1 MIKEGRFFKTI
12 LMCLILGMFSTTITV
27 HADMGPKPSIQITF
41 EGMGPEKC
49 YGTLLSESIS
59 TGPSTAWDG
68 TEADA
73 KHNENELYSYKD
85 LDYETWKAFVEYT
98 DVDGFYF
105 LQEGWQVNG
114 TKELDWVYYP
124 PSTFKILLYYP
135 ESGTFLVS
143 DIYEK
148 YAFDSYYTVD
158 MSKFQ
163 QPTDKTQSESEE
175 TEKLVLIEKKI
186 EAEKSYDY
194 KKEIGFLLI
203 RILATIAIELVIAV
217 MFGFTMKKQFLLLT
231 GVNVV
236 TQVILNVLLN
246 VLHYKMGPMAYKMSY
261 IFFELIVF
269 VIEATL
275 YCKFLG
281 RYGNKERSTRYY
293 ISYAFVANLISF
305 AAGFFIAK

>member
-1 MIKEGRFFKTI
+1 MMKKIWMF
-12 LMCLILGMFSTTITV
+12 LILGLLCASMTA
-27 HADMGPKPSIQITF
+27 HADMGPKPSVQITF

-49 YGTLLSESIS
+49 YGTLLSKNIS

-68 TEADA
+68 TEEDA
-73 KHNENELYSYKD
+73 RHNENELYSYEN
-85 LDYETWKAFVEYT
+85 LDYETWKAFVEYK

-114 TKELDWVYYP
+114 TKELKWVYYP

-158 MSKFQ
+158 MSNFQ
-163 QPTDKTQSESEE
+163 QPIDKIQGEFEES
-175 TEKLVLIEKKI
+175 EKLVLIEKKI
-186 EAEKSYDY
+186 EAEKSYNY
-194 KKEIGFLLI
+194 KSESRLLLI
-203 RILATIAIELVIAV
+203 RILATIAIELVIAA
-217 MFGFTMKKQFLLLT
+217 MFGLVRKKQFLLLA
-231 GVNVV
+231 GVNVI
-236 TQVILNVLLN
+236 TQVLLNVLLN
-246 VLHYKMGPMAYKMSY
+246 VIHYKKGPMAYEAGY
-261 IFFELIVF
+261 IFFELIMF
-269 VIEATL
+269 AIEAML

-281 RYGNKERSTRYY
+281 RYADKPRTNRYY
-293 ISYAFVANLISF
+293 IVYAFVANLISF

>member
-1 MIKEGRFFKTI
+1 MTKKGKRFKAIVMCFITGI
-12 LMCLILGMFSTTITV
+12 LWATMTV

-41 EGMGPEKC
+41 EGMGSEKC

-85 LDYETWKAFVEYT
+85 LDYETWKAFVEYK

-105 LQEGWQVNG
+105 LQEGWQVNK

-163 QPTDKTQSESEE
+163 QPADKTQSESEE

-186 EAEKSYDY
+186 EAEKTYDY
-194 KKEIGFLLI
+194 KKEIRFLLI

-217 MFGFTMKKQFLLLT
+217 MFGFAKKKQFLLIA

-246 VLHYKMGPMAYKMSY
+246 VIHYKMGPVAYELGY

-269 VIEATL
+269 VIEATI

-281 RYGNKERSTRYY
+281 RYGDKERRTRYF
-293 ISYAFVANLISF
+293 IIYAFVANLISF

>member
-1 MIKEGRFFKTI
+1 MTKKGKRFKAI
-12 LMCLILGMFSTTITV
+12 VMCLITGMLCATMTV

-73 KHNENELYSYKD
+73 KHNENELYSYKN
-85 LDYETWKAFVEYT
+85 LDYETWKAFVEYE

-114 TKELDWVYYP
+114 TKKLDWVYYP

-158 MSKFQ
+158 MSNFQ
-163 QPTDKTQSESEE
+163 QPIDTTQEE
-175 TEKLVLIEKKI
+175 REITEKLVLIEEKI

-194 KKEIGFLLI
+194 KTELGLLFV
-203 RILATIAIELVIAV
+203 RILATIAIELVIAA
-217 MFGFTMKKQFLLLT
+217 MFGLVRKEQFLFLA
-231 GVNVV
+231 GVNVI
-236 TQVILNVLLN
+236 TQVLLNVLLN
-246 VLHYKMGPMAYKMSY
+246 VIHYKKGPMAYEAGY

-269 VIEATL
+269 AIEAML

-281 RYGNKERSTRYY
+281 RYADKPRTNRYY
-293 ISYAFVANLISF
+293 IVYAFVANLISF

>member
-1 MIKEGRFFKTI
+1 MTKKGKRFKAI
-12 LMCLILGMFSTTITV
+12 VMCLITGMLCATMTV

-73 KHNENELYSYKD
+73 KHNENELYSYKN
-85 LDYETWKAFVEYT
+85 LDYETWKAFVEYE
-98 DVDGFYF
+98 DADGFYF

-114 TKELDWVYYP
+114 TKELDWIYYP

-158 MSKFQ
+158 MSNFQ
-163 QPTDKTQSESEE
+163 QPTDNAQGESEGA
-175 TEKLVLIEKKI
+175 EKLVLIEKKI
-186 EAEKSYDY
+186 EAEKTYNY
-194 KKEIGFLLI
+194 KKEIRLLLI

-217 MFGFTMKKQFLLLT
+217 MFGFTGKKQFLLLA

-246 VLHYKMGPMAYKMSY
+246 VIHYKMGPVMYEFGY

-269 VIEATL
+269 VIEATI

-281 RYGNKERSTRYY
+281 RYGNKERSNRYY

-305 AAGFFIAK
+305 VAGIFIAK